1 MMMPTRGGRA
11 RGVPDVKPQGYESAR
26 RSGILDRTMHK
37 VFLRLGTMGAL
48 FTLPLSAA
56 IWSGCSSSSD
66 DPATT
71 DTPDAGPEA
80 ATHDVY
86 VAPVDAAPEAAPP
99 GRDCAADVQAD
110 GLQQHLDCT
119 GLYSDFA
126 TKAVAAENK
135 LYTPGVTF
143 WSDDAEKSRYF
154 YLPPGAKID
163 IANFD
168 EWKFPNG
175 TKVWKEFRL
184 GGKRV
189 ETRLYLKAKDS
200 WRHTTYRWNAA
211 ETDAVRKDDGAR
223 ITVAGMPDY
232 EVPNTGQCDACHAG
246 KTEPLLGIEAIG
258 LGLPTAQGVTLASL
272 AADGR
277 FSVAPPTTTIT
288 IPDDGTTK
296 AAPALGWLH
305 ANCGAC
311 HNNSSG
317 AGAVFT
323 GQFLMLR
330 PSQLL
335 PDAGVATVQD
345 LDTWKTAVNKN
356 STRTD
361 VDAGVPY
368 KRIAGGDP
376 AHSLVSILSGRRVT
390 GTDEP
395 NPLVQ
400 MPPLVTR
407 KVDTAGHALLD
418 AWITVIPP

>member
-1 MMMPTRGGRA
+1 MSQR
-11 RGVPDVKPQGYESAR
+11 GYESPSH
-26 RSGILDRTMHK
+26 SGILDRTMHK

-56 IWSGCSSSSD
+56 IWSGCSSD

-71 DTPDAGPEA
+71 ETP
-80 ATHDVY
+80 
-86 VAPVDAAPEAAPP
+86 DAAPEAAAADTYVPP
-99 GRDCAADVQAD
+99 PPVDAAKEAAPPARDCAADVQAD
-110 GLQQHLDCT
+110 GLQQHIDCT
-119 GLYSDFA
+119 GLYSDFT
-126 TKAVAAENK
+126 TKAVAVENK
-135 LYTPGVTF
+135 PYTPGVTF
-143 WSDDAEKSRYF
+143 WSDGAEKARYF
-154 YLPPGAKID
+154 YLPPGTKID

-175 TKVWKEFRL
+175 TKVWKEFKI

-189 ETRLYLKAKDS
+189 ETRMYLKAKDA
-200 WRHTTYRWNAA
+200 WRHTTYRWNDA
-211 ETDAVRKDDGAR
+211 ETDAVRKDNGER
-223 ITVAGMPDY
+223 IPVAGKPDY
-232 EVPNTGQCDACHAG
+232 EIPNTGQCDACHAG
-246 KTEPLLGIEAIG
+246 KTEPLLGIEAVG

-311 HNNSSG
+311 HNNGPSSG
-317 AGAVFT
+317 AQFT
-323 GQFLMLR
+323 GQFFLLR

-335 PDAGVATVQD
+335 PEAGVATVQD
-345 LDTWKTAVNKN
+345 LDTWKTAVNVN
-356 STRTD
+356 ALRTD

-368 KRIAGGDP
+368 KRIAGGHP
-376 AHSLVSILSGRRVT
+376 ENSLVSILSGRRVT
-390 GTDEP
+390 PPDEP
-395 NPLVQ
+395 NPIFQ

-407 KVDTAGHALLD
+407 QVDTAGHALLD

>member
-1 MMMPTRGGRA
+1 
-11 RGVPDVKPQGYESAR
+11 
-26 RSGILDRTMHK
+26 
-37 VFLRLGTMGAL
+37 MGAL

-56 IWSGCSSSSD
+56 IWSGCSSSD
-66 DPATT
+66 DVGTT
-71 DTPDAGPEA
+71 DAPDAAYERPVG
-80 ATHDVY
+80 DVM
-86 VAPVDAAPEAAPP
+86 VFPPDAPEDT
-99 GRDCAADVQAD
+99 GLTKRDCAADVQAD

-119 GLYSDFA
+119 GLYTDFA
-126 TKAVAAENK
+126 SKTVAAENK

-143 WSDDAEKSRYF
+143 WSDGAEKARYF

-175 TKVWKEFRL
+175 TKVWKEFKVD
-184 GGKRV
+184 GKRI

-211 ETDAVRKDDGAR
+211 ETDAVRKDNGEKVPIAGK
-223 ITVAGMPDY
+223 TVSY

-246 KTEPLLGIEAIG
+246 RTEPLLGIEAVS

-305 ANCGAC
+305 ANCGSC
-311 HNNSSG
+311 HNNNPN
-317 AGAVFT
+317 AGAAFT
-323 GQFLMLR
+323 GQFLLLR

-335 PDAGVATVQD
+335 PEAGVVSAVD
-345 LDTWKTAVNKN
+345 LDSYKTTVNKVSN
-356 STRTD
+356 RQD
-361 VDAGVPY
+361 VDAGTNY
-368 KRIAGGDP
+368 LRIAGGDP
-376 AHSLVSILSGRRVT
+376 AHSLLSILSGRRVT

-395 NPLVQ
+395 NSGIQ

-407 KVDTAGHALLD
+407 QVDTAGHALLD

>member
-1 MMMPTRGGRA
+1 
-11 RGVPDVKPQGYESAR
+11 
-26 RSGILDRTMHK
+26 MHK
-37 VFLRLGTMGAL
+37 VFRRLGTMSAL
-48 FTLPLSAA
+48 FTLPLTAA
-56 IWSGCSSSSD
+56 IWSGCSSFD
-66 DPATT
+66 AGTT
-71 DTPDAGPEA
+71 DVP
-80 ATHDVY
+80 
-86 VAPVDAAPEAAPP
+86 DAAPEAAPADTYVP
-99 GRDCAADVQAD
+99 PLDAAVDTGASKRDCAADLQAD

-119 GLYSDFA
+119 GLYADFA
-126 TKAVAAENK
+126 SKTVGAENK
-135 LYTPGVTF
+135 LYTPGVSF
-143 WSDDAEKSRYF
+143 WADGAEKARYF

-175 TKVWKEFRL
+175 TKVWKEFKL
-184 GGKRV
+184 DGKRI

-211 ETDAVRKDDGAR
+211 ETDAVRKDNGEKVPIAGK
-223 ITVAGMPDY
+223 TVSY

-246 KTEPLLGIEAIG
+246 KTEPLLGIEAVS
-258 LGLPTAQGVTLASL
+258 LGLATATGVTLASL

-311 HNNSSG
+311 HNDNPN
-317 AGAVFT
+317 AGAAFT
-323 GQFLMLR
+323 GQFLLLR

-335 PDAGVATVQD
+335 PEAGVATAQD
-345 LDTWKTAVNKN
+345 LDSYKTTVKIDANR
-356 STRTD
+356 SD
-361 VDAGVPY
+361 VDAGTKYVRIVPQ
-368 KRIAGGDP
+368 DP
-376 AHSLVSILSGRRVT
+376 AHSLMSILSGRRVT

-395 NPLVQ
+395 NSGIQ

-407 KVDTAGHALLD
+407 QVDTAGHALLD
-418 AWITVIPP
+418 AWITAIQP